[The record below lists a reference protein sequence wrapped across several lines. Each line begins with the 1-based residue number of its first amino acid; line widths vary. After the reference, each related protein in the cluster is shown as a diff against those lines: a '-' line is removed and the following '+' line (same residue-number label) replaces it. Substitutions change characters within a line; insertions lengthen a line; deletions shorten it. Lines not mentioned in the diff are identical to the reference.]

1 MTEIT
6 INETL
11 EVNHILSYRAKIK
24 MAEFNKVATA
34 MEEKM
39 RQRGIKRVA
48 NAITAT
54 FAVENDAMDM
64 ELLIPIDKKV
74 ENFEEYKYK
83 EKLKLVNAARLTY
96 KGNPAGLQN
105 ACNEL
110 NQYIAERQ
118 LQPITVGYNVTKH
131 MDPINMDNTEI
142 HVYVGINPNEL

>member
-6 INETL
+6 TNETL
-11 EVNHILSYRAKIK
+11 EVNHILSYRTKVR
-24 MAEFNKVATA
+24 MADFNKIATT

-39 RQRGIKRVA
+39 RQRGIKRVG

-54 FAVENDAMDM
+54 FAVESDAMDM
-64 ELLIPIDKKV
+64 EILIPIDGKV
-74 ENFEEYKYK
+74 ESFEDYKYK

-110 NQYIAERQ
+110 NQYMAEKQ

-131 MDPINMDNTEI
+131 MDPINMENTEI